1 MHFLGLAG
9 MPRRIPDYPDVY
21 YLWNSVATFGS
32 YVTTFSMVVFF
43 LILYRAFIGFS
54 WSVTFVELFALKR
67 QLGLVTDYK
76 VLVGN
81 TTTGDMNSTR
91 VNSRLLV
98 SRPLN
103 MRSSSEHEVG
113 PLLAR
118 FVRRDLAFDRR
129 VYGPIRHRWFRW
141 RF

>member
-1 MHFLGLAG
+1 M
-9 MPRRIPDYPDVY
+9 
-21 YLWNSVATFGS
+21 
-32 YVTTFSMVVFF
+32 
-43 LILYRAFIGFS
+43 
-54 WSVTFVELFALKR
+54 
-67 QLGLVTDYK
+67 TDYK

-118 FVRRDLAFDRR
+118 FARRDLAFDRR
-129 VYGPIRHRWFRW
+129 VYGPIRHR
-141 RF
+141 